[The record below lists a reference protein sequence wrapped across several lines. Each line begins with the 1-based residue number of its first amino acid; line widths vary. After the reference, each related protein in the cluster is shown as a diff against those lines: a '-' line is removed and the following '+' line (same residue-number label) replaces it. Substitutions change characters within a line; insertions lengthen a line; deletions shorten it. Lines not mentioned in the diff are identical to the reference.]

1 MSRFSSAP
9 VSLGV
14 VGAGYWGPNLVRNA
28 LASPAT
34 DLRWVCDCD
43 LPRARKVVGGRTA
56 VAVTDSLDDLL
67 DDDHLE
73 AIAIAT
79 PAGTHAEIALAAMEA
94 GKHVLI
100 EKPLATSVAD
110 AEKLALVAAE
120 RELVLMTDHTYC
132 YTTAVKHVRTA
143 VREGTIGDLQYIDSV
158 RVNLGLVQPDID
170 VFWDLAPHDLSILD
184 FILPGGCTPLSV
196 SAQSADPIGAGVAC
210 IGYLTLQLQ
219 HGAIAHVNVNWLSP
233 RKIRTTVIGGS
244 RRIVVWDDVNP
255 AQRLS
260 FFDTGVDLMTPLS
273 GDARHAALVSYRSGD
288 MIAPA
293 LCETEALTGVVSE
306 LAASIREHR
315 RPMTDGASGVRVV
328 RILDAVSRSIDRG
341 GSAVALPDE
350 RRRADPSTNG
360 SAPHHPLGAFA
371 TRDLSEPGVGFE
383 PTTSSLQEKCSNQ
396 LS

>member
-1 MSRFSSAP
+1 VCDRD
-9 VSLGV
+9 LGRARHV
-14 VGAGYWGPNLVRNA
+14 VGA
-28 LASPAT
+28 
-34 DLRWVCDCD
+34 
-43 LPRARKVVGGRTA
+43 RTA
-56 VAVTDSLDDLL
+56 VAVTDNLDDLL

-73 AIAIAT
+73 TVAIAT

-110 AEKLALVAAE
+110 AEKLAVVAAE

-132 YTTAVKHVRTA
+132 YTTAVKYVQAA
-143 VREGTIGDLQYIDSV
+143 VQDGTIGELQYLDSV

-184 FILPGGCTPLSV
+184 FILPGGCTPVSV

-210 IGYLTLQLQ
+210 IGYLTLQLP
-219 HGAIAHVNVNWLSP
+219 HGAIAHVSVNWLSP

-260 FFDTGVDLMTPLS
+260 FFDTGVDLTGPMS

-288 MIAPA
+288 MVAPA
-293 LCETEALTGVVSE
+293 LPETEALTGVVGE

-315 RPMTDGASGVRVV
+315 RPLTDSASGVRVV
-328 RILDAVSRSIDRG
+328 RILEAVSRSIDRG
-341 GSAVALPDE
+341 GSAVALSEEDRQPT
-350 RRRADPSTNG
+350 PSSNG
-360 SAPHHPLGAFA
+360 SAAPDAVGALA
-371 TRDLSEPGVGFE
+371 HA
-383 PTTSSLQEKCSNQ
+383 
-396 LS
+396 